1 MKALLIHAAH
11 DLRLEEVAEPTYGP
25 DEVLVRLGAG
35 GICGSDLHY
44 FAHGG
49 VGDFKLREPMT
60 LGHEVAG
67 EVVAAGQGVS
77 RVKVG
82 DRVAVNPSR
91 PCLHCEQC
99 LSGHSNLCPNMRFFG
114 SAARFPH
121 VQGAFAELFVARQDQ
136 CEILPPDMNYA
147 VAACAEPLAVTL
159 HAAAQ
164 AGPLLGTQVLVVGA
178 GPIGSLLA
186 ASARLSGATAVTV
199 TDLQDAPL
207 NVATRMGASHTV
219 NVRTEVLEGTF
230 DVAFEAS
237 GSPAG
242 LASALGALRP
252 GGRLVQVGILPSG
265 LTQAPLNKAISRE
278 ITFIGS
284 FRFHREYAWAVKLLA
299 AGRIDVTPMLSARFP
314 FSRAPEA
321 FALAADRER
330 AVKVSLVPDSVLVSD
345 RANA

>member
-1 MKALLIHAAH
+1 VKALLIHAAH
-11 DLRLEEVAEPTYGP
+11 DLRLEEVAEPQYAAN
-25 DEVLVRLGAG
+25 EVLVRLGAG

-67 EVVAAGQGVS
+67 EVVAVGAEVS

-99 LSGHSNLCPNMRFFG
+99 LSGRSNLCPNMRFFG

-136 CEILPPDMNYA
+136 CETLPHDVSYA

-207 NVATRMGASHTV
+207 KGK
-219 NVRTEVLEGTF
+219 F

-252 GGRLVQVGILPSG
+252 GGRLVQVGMLPSG
-265 LTQAPLNKAISRE
+265 LTQAPLNPMISRE

-284 FRFHREYAWAVKLLA
+284 FRFHREYSWAVQLLA

-314 FSRAPEA
+314 FSQAQEA

-330 AVKVSLVPDSVLVSD
+330 AVKVSLVPDSVFVPKSVG
-345 RANA
+345 A

>member
-11 DLRLEEVAEPTYGP
+11 DLRMEEVAEPEYNA
-25 DEVLVRLGAG
+25 DEVLIRLGAG

-49 VGDFKLREPMT
+49 VGDFRLQQPMV
-60 LGHEVAG
+60 LGHEVSG
-67 EVVAAGQGVS
+67 EVVAVGADVN
-77 RVKVG
+77 RVQVR

-91 PCLHCEQC
+91 PCLHCEEC
-99 LSGHSNLCPNMRFFG
+99 LAGHSNLCKEMRFFG

-121 VQGAFAELFVARQDQ
+121 VQGAFAELFKARQDQ
-136 CEILPPDMNYA
+136 CEVVPQDMDYA

-159 HAAAQ
+159 HAASQ
-164 AGPLLGTQVLVVGA
+164 AGALLGARVLIVGA
-178 GPIGSLLA
+178 GPIGVLLA
-186 ASARLSGATAVTV
+186 ASVRLAGATHITV

-207 NVATRMGASHTV
+207 RVATQMGATHIV
-219 NVRTEVLEGTF
+219 NVHDHTIEGRF

-252 GGRLVQVGILPSG
+252 GGRLVQVGMLPSG
-265 LTQAPLNKAISRE
+265 LTQAPLNPVISRE
-278 ITFIGS
+278 ISIVGS
-284 FRFHREYAWAVKLLA
+284 FRFHREFGWAAQLLA
-299 AGRIDVTPMLSARFP
+299 SGRIDVTPILSARFP
-314 FSRAPEA
+314 FSRAQEA

-330 AVKVSLVPDSVLVSD
+330 AVKVSLVPDSLSQDGVG
-345 RANA
+345 A

>member
-1 MKALLIHAAH
+1 MKALRIYEAH
-11 DLRLEEVAEPTYGP
+11 DLRLQDVPEPSYAP
-25 DEVLVRLGAG
+25 DEVLIRLGAG

-67 EVVAAGQGVS
+67 EVVALGSEVT
-77 RVKVG
+77 RVKLG
-82 DRVAVNPSR
+82 DHVAVNPSR

-136 CEILPPDMNYA
+136 CEVVPPDMEYR

-164 AGPLLGTQVLVVGA
+164 AGPLLGLKVLIVGA
-178 GPIGSLLA
+178 GPIGVLLA
-186 ASARLSGATAVTV
+186 ASARLAGATELTV

-207 NVATRMGASHTV
+207 RVAMQTGATHTV
-219 NVRTEVLEGTF
+219 NVRTQTLEGQF

-242 LASALGALRP
+242 LSAALEALRP
-252 GGRLVQVGILPSG
+252 GGRLVQVGMLPSG
-265 LTQAPLNKAISRE
+265 LTPAPLNPLISRE
-278 ITFIGS
+278 ISIIGS
-284 FRFHREYAWAVKLLA
+284 FRFHREFGWAAELLA
-299 AGRIDVTPMLSARFP
+299 SGRIDVKPILSKSFP
-314 FSRAPEA
+314 LSQAQDA

-330 AVKVSLVPDSVLVSD
+330 AVKVSLLPDGAS
-345 RANA
+345 A

>member
-1 MKALLIHAAH
+1 MKALRIHEAH
-11 DLRLEEVAEPTYGP
+11 DLRLQDAPEPTYAP

-35 GICGSDLHY
+35 GVCGSDLHY

-67 EVVAAGQGVS
+67 EVVALGGEVT

-82 DRVAVNPSR
+82 DHVAVNPSR
-91 PCLHCEQC
+91 PCLHCDQC

-136 CEILPPDMNYA
+136 CEIVPPDMDYR

-164 AGPLLGTQVLVVGA
+164 AGPLLGMRVLIVGA
-178 GPIGSLLA
+178 GPIGVLLA
-186 ASARLSGATAVTV
+186 ASARLAGATEITV

-207 NVATRMGASHTV
+207 RVAMQMGATLTI
-219 NVRTEVLEGTF
+219 NVRTQTLEGKF

-242 LASALGALRP
+242 LSAALGALRP
-252 GGRLVQVGILPSG
+252 GGRLVQVGMLPSG
-265 LTQAPLNKAISRE
+265 LTPAPLGPLISRE
-278 ITFIGS
+278 ITIIGS
-284 FRFHREYAWAVKLLA
+284 FRFHREFGWAAGLLA
-299 AGRIDVTPMLSARFP
+299 SGRIDVTPILSASFP
-314 FSRAPEA
+314 LSQAQAA

-330 AVKVSLVPDSVLVSD
+330 AVKVSLVPDTLLMD
-345 RANA
+345 GAGA

>member
-1 MKALLIHAAH
+1 VKALTIHAAH
-11 DLRLEEVAEPTYGP
+11 DLRLEDLADPTYAH

-67 EVVAAGQGVS
+67 EVVAVGAEVS
-77 RVKVG
+77 HVKVG

-136 CEILPPDMNYA
+136 CEPLPDGLSYA

-164 AGPLLGTQVLVVGA
+164 AGPLLGMQVLVVGA

-207 NVATRMGASHTV
+207 KVATQMGATHTV
-219 NVRTEVLEGTF
+219 NVRTGALEGKF

-252 GGRLVQVGILPSG
+252 GGRLVQVGMLPSG
-265 LTQAPLNKAISRE
+265 LTQAPLNPMISRE

-284 FRFHREYAWAVKLLA
+284 FRFHREYSWAVQLLA

-314 FSRAPEA
+314 FSQAQEA
-321 FALAADRER
+321 FALASDRER
-330 AVKVSLVPDSVLVSD
+330 AVKVSLVPDSVFVPKSVG
-345 RANA
+345 A